1 MRISTASG
9 KALEGEIRAYQG
21 MMKFALIR
29 SNRALKRAVE
39 VGPDSWRMGVRQ
51 DGDGESSQLCL
62 VKTADHADG
71 VVKVKRLS
79 A

>member
-1 MRISTASG
+1 
-9 KALEGEIRAYQG
+9 
-21 MMKFALIR
+21 MKFALIR
-29 SNRALKRAVE
+29 SNRALNRTVE
-39 VGPDSWRMGVRQ
+39 VAPDSWRIGVRQ

-71 VVKVKRLS
+71 VVKMKRLS